1 MAGAARV
8 CRAQDGSGRQDAG
21 RLKAAWRN
29 IRRLGPL
36 LRGAG
41 KRLPPGLAAGGH
53 APRCVGPASGKEPA
67 AALACQSGRPRL
79 SSNGFGW
86 PQPAWASRRSRPQG
100 AAEIAGRRRQ
110 AEPDAW
116 LRPDACLCQ
125 EMPRS
130 GPNWSNLAELG
141 QIWPDMPRS
150 ARTCRTGRTGRT
162 WRERLRTARN
172 WPDAKAVFRHQ
183 SAARRDVRRHLAF
196 RIGAKLLSAPAT
208 LR

>member
-53 APRCVGPASGKEPA
+53 APRCVGTASGKGPA

-86 PQPAWASRRSRPQG
+86 PRPALARRRSRTQG

-130 GPNWSNLAELG
+130 GPNWSNLAE
-141 QIWPDMPRS
+141 P
-150 ARTCRTGRTGRT
+150 GRT
-162 WRERLRTARN
+162 WPNGHASICPNLPN
-172 WPDAKAVFRHQ
+172 WPDWP
-183 SAARRDVRRHLAF
+183 DLAGTAQNCPELAG
-196 RIGAKLLSAPAT
+196 RQGCLQAPKCRQT
-208 LR
+208 